1 MLRALLPEH
10 LPRLAGQR
18 VLVVGDA
25 MLDRY
30 WFGAVERISPEAP
43 VPVVAVGG
51 SEERLG
57 GAANV
62 ARNVVALG
70 GQARLLAVTGVDEA
84 AARIDALLAETHIDA
99 QLLRD
104 PALPTTLKLRVLSR
118 SQQLIRLDFEA
129 RPAAAALAQIEAAF
143 ADALDWAQVVV
154 LSDYGK
160 GTLGAA
166 STLIERARAA
176 ARPVIVDPKGHD
188 YERYR
193 GATLLTPNRG
203 EFATVA
209 GPWAREDELH
219 AKAADWLARLRV
231 ERLLVTRSEQGMT
244 LFRAGAPALHDP
256 ARAREV
262 FDVSGAGDTVVAAL
276 ALAFA
281 AELDDAAAV
290 HLANL
295 AAGIVVGKLGTATAS
310 VQEVAAE
317 LAKEDSACM

>member
-1 MLRALLPEH
+1 MLSALLPAH
-10 LPRLAGQR
+10 LARLAGVR

-70 GQARLLAVTGVDEA
+70 GRARLLAITGQDEA
-84 AARIDALLAETHIDA
+84 AARIDSLLADSTIDA
-99 QLLRD
+99 RLLRD

-129 RPAAAALAQIEAAF
+129 RPGAAALAALQAAF
-143 ADALDWAQVVV
+143 ADALAWAQVVV

-160 GTLGAA
+160 GTL
-166 STLIERARAA
+166 AA
-176 ARPVIVDPKGHD
+176 AAELIGLARRHGRPVIVDPKGHD
-188 YERYR
+188 YAAYA
-193 GATLLTPNRG
+193 GASLLTPNRG

-209 GPWAREDELH
+209 GPWHGEDELH
-219 AKAADWLARLRV
+219 EKAADWLARLCI

-244 LFRAGAPALHDP
+244 LFRTGSPALHDP

-276 ALAFA
+276 ALALA

-295 AAGIVVGKLGTATAS
+295 AAGIVVGKLGTATATA
-310 VQEVAAE
+310 QEVAAE
-317 LAKEDSACM
+317 LAQEN

>member
-1 MLRALLPEH
+1 MLSALLPAH
-10 LPRLAGQR
+10 LARLAGLR

-43 VPVVAVGG
+43 VPVVAVGT
-51 SEERLG
+51 SDERLG

-70 GQARLLAVTGVDEA
+70 GQARLLAITGADEA
-84 AARIDALLAETHIDA
+84 GQRIDALFADSTIDA
-99 QLLRD
+99 HLVRD

-129 RPAAAALAQIEAAF
+129 RPGAAALAALRAAF
-143 ADALDWAQVVV
+143 VDALEWAQVVV

-160 GTLGAA
+160 GAL
-166 STLIERARAA
+166 AA
-176 ARPVIVDPKGHD
+176 AADLIGLARRRGRPVVVDPKGHD
-188 YERYR
+188 YARYA
-193 GATLLTPNRG
+193 GASLLTPNRG
-203 EFATVA
+203 EFTTLA
-209 GPWAREDELH
+209 GPWDGEDELR
-219 AKAADWLARLRV
+219 AKAADWLGRLDI
-231 ERLLVTRSEQGMT
+231 ERLLITRSEQGMT
-244 LFRAGAPALHDP
+244 LFRAGAAVLHDP

-276 ALAFA
+276 ALALA
-281 AELDDAAAV
+281 AELGDAAAV

-295 AAGIVVGKLGTATAS
+295 AAGIVVGKLGTATATA
-310 VQEVAAE
+310 QEVAAE
-317 LAKEDSACM
+317 LAQED

>member
-1 MLRALLPEH
+1 MLSALLPAH
-10 LPRLAGQR
+10 LARLAGVR

-43 VPVVAVGG
+43 VPVVAVGD

-70 GQARLLAVTGVDEA
+70 GQARLLAITGQDEA
-84 AARIDALLAETHIDA
+84 AARIDSLLADSTIDA
-99 QLLRD
+99 RLLRD

-129 RPAAAALAQIEAAF
+129 RPGAVALAGLQAAF
-143 ADALDWAQVVV
+143 ADTLEWAQVVV

-160 GTLGAA
+160 GTL
-166 STLIERARAA
+166 AA
-176 ARPVIVDPKGHD
+176 AAELIALARRHGRPVIVDPKGHD
-188 YERYR
+188 YAPYA
-193 GATLLTPNRG
+193 GASLLTPNRG
-203 EFATVA
+203 EFTTVA
-209 GPWAREDELH
+209 GPWHSEDELH
-219 AKAADWLARLRV
+219 EKAADWLARLGI

-276 ALAFA
+276 ALALA

-295 AAGIVVGKLGTATAS
+295 AAGIVVGKLGTATATA
-310 VQEVAAE
+310 QEVAAE
-317 LAKEDSACM
+317 LAQED

>member
-43 VPVVAVGG
+43 VPVVAVGNC
-51 SEERLG
+51 EERLG

-70 GQARLLAVTGVDEA
+70 GQAQLLAITGADEA
-84 AARIDALLAETHIDA
+84 ADRIDALLAETHIDA
-99 QLLRD
+99 KLVRD
-104 PALPTTLKLRVLSR
+104 PALPTTLKLRVLAR

-129 RPAAAALAQIEAAF
+129 RPAASVLTQLEAAF
-143 ADALDWAQVVV
+143 AQAIDWAQVVV

-166 STLIERARAA
+166 AALIERARE
-176 ARPVIVDPKGHD
+176 RGLPVIVDPKGHD
-188 YERYR
+188 YARYA
-193 GATLLTPNRG
+193 GASLLTPNRG
-203 EFATVA
+203 EFAAVA
-209 GPWAREDELH
+209 GPWQGEDELH
-219 AKAADWLARLRV
+219 AKAADWLARSRV
-231 ERLLVTRSEQGMT
+231 ERLLITRSEQGMT
-244 LFRAGAPALHDP
+244 LFRAGEPPLHDP

-276 ALAFA
+276 ALACA
-281 AELDDAAAV
+281 AGLEDAAAV

-310 VQEVAAE
+310 VREVAAE
-317 LAKEDSACM
+317 LDGECSA

>member
-1 MLRALLPEH
+1 MLSALLPAH
-10 LPRLAGQR
+10 LARLSGLR

-70 GQARLLAVTGVDEA
+70 GQARLLAITGQDEA
-84 AARIDALLAETHIDA
+84 GQRIDALLADSTIDA
-99 QLLRD
+99 RLLRD

-129 RPAAAALAQIEAAF
+129 RPGADALAALQAAF
-143 ADALDWAQVVV
+143 ADALAWAQVVV

-160 GTLGAA
+160 GTLAA
-166 STLIERARAA
+166 VASLIGLARGHG
-176 ARPVIVDPKGHD
+176 RPVIVDPKGHD
-188 YERYR
+188 YARYA
-193 GATLLTPNRG
+193 GASLLTPNRG

-209 GPWAREDELH
+209 GPWHSEDELH
-219 AKAADWLARLRV
+219 AKAADWLGRLGI
-231 ERLLVTRSEQGMT
+231 ERLLITRSEQGMT
-244 LFRAGAPALHDP
+244 LFRAGGPALYDP

-276 ALAFA
+276 ALALA
-281 AELDDAAAV
+281 ADLGDAAAV

-295 AAGIVVGKLGTATAS
+295 AAGIVVGKLGTATATA
-310 VQEVAAE
+310 QEVAAE
-317 LAKEDSACM
+317 LAQED

>member
-1 MLRALLPEH
+1 M
-10 LPRLAGQR
+10 
-18 VLVVGDA
+18 
-25 MLDRY
+25 
-30 WFGAVERISPEAP
+30 
-43 VPVVAVGG
+43 GG

-70 GQARLLAVTGVDEA
+70 GQARLLAITGQDEA
-84 AARIDALLAETHIDA
+84 AARIDSLLADSTIDA
-99 QLLRD
+99 RLLRD

-129 RPAAAALAQIEAAF
+129 RPGAVALAGLQAAF
-143 ADALDWAQVVV
+143 ADTLEWAQVVV

-160 GTLGAA
+160 GTL
-166 STLIERARAA
+166 AA
-176 ARPVIVDPKGHD
+176 AAELIALARRHGRPVIVDPKGHD
-188 YERYR
+188 YAPYA
-193 GATLLTPNRG
+193 GASLLTPNRG

-209 GPWAREDELH
+209 GPWHSEDELH
-219 AKAADWLARLRV
+219 EKAADWLARLGI

-244 LFRAGAPALHDP
+244 LFRKGAPALHDP

-276 ALAFA
+276 ALALA
-281 AELDDAAAV
+281 ADVGDAAAV

-295 AAGIVVGKLGTATAS
+295 AAGIVVGKLGTGTATA
-310 VQEVAAE
+310 QEVAAE
-317 LAKEDSACM
+317 LAQED

>member
-1 MLRALLPEH
+1 VLSALLPAH
-10 LPRLAGQR
+10 LARLAGVR

-70 GQARLLAVTGVDEA
+70 GRARLLAITGQDEA
-84 AARIDALLAETHIDA
+84 AARIDSLLADSTIDA
-99 QLLRD
+99 RLLRD

-129 RPAAAALAQIEAAF
+129 RPGAAALAALQAAF
-143 ADALDWAQVVV
+143 ADALEWAQVVV

-160 GTLGAA
+160 GTL
-166 STLIERARAA
+166 AA
-176 ARPVIVDPKGHD
+176 AAELIGLARRHGRPVIVDPKGHD
-188 YERYR
+188 YAAYA
-193 GATLLTPNRG
+193 GASLLTPNRG

-209 GPWAREDELH
+209 GPWRSEDELH
-219 AKAADWLARLRV
+219 EKAADWLARLGV

-276 ALAFA
+276 ALALA

-295 AAGIVVGKLGTATAS
+295 AAGIVVGKLGTATATA
-310 VQEVAAE
+310 QEVAAE
-317 LAKEDSACM
+317 LAQEN

>member
-1 MLRALLPEH
+1 MLSALLPAH
-10 LPRLAGQR
+10 LARLAGVR

-70 GQARLLAVTGVDEA
+70 GRARLLAITGQDEA
-84 AARIDALLAETHIDA
+84 ATRIDSLLADSTIDA
-99 QLLRD
+99 RLLRD

-129 RPAAAALAQIEAAF
+129 RPGAAALAALQAAF
-143 ADALDWAQVVV
+143 ADALEWAQVVV

-160 GTLGAA
+160 GTL
-166 STLIERARAA
+166 AA
-176 ARPVIVDPKGHD
+176 AAELIGLARRHGRPVIVDPKGHD
-188 YERYR
+188 YAAYA
-193 GATLLTPNRG
+193 GASLLTPNRG

-209 GPWAREDELH
+209 GPWRSEDELH
-219 AKAADWLARLRV
+219 EKAADWLARLGI

-276 ALAFA
+276 ALALA

-295 AAGIVVGKLGTATAS
+295 AAGIVVGKLGTATATA
-310 VQEVAAE
+310 QEVAAE
-317 LAKEDSACM
+317 LAQEN

>member
-1 MLRALLPEH
+1 MLSALLPAH
-10 LPRLAGQR
+10 LARLAGVR

-70 GQARLLAVTGVDEA
+70 GRARLLAITGQDEA
-84 AARIDALLAETHIDA
+84 AARIDSLLADSTIDA
-99 QLLRD
+99 RLLRD
-104 PALPTTLKLRVLSR
+104 AALPTTLKLRVLSR

-129 RPAAAALAQIEAAF
+129 RPGAGALAALQAAF
-143 ADALDWAQVVV
+143 AEALAWAQVVV

-160 GTLGAA
+160 GTL
-166 STLIERARAA
+166 AA
-176 ARPVIVDPKGHD
+176 ATALIALARGHGRPVIVDPKGHD
-188 YERYR
+188 YARYA
-193 GATLLTPNRG
+193 GASLLTPNRG
-203 EFATVA
+203 EFAAVA
-209 GPWAREDELH
+209 GPWHSEDELH
-219 AKAADWLARLRV
+219 AKAADWLGRLGV

-244 LFRAGAPALHDP
+244 LFRAGGPALHDP

-276 ALAFA
+276 ALALA
-281 AELDDAAAV
+281 ADLDDAAAV

-295 AAGIVVGKLGTATAS
+295 AAGIVVGKLGTATATA
-310 VQEVAAE
+310 QEVAAE
-317 LAKEDSACM
+317 LAQED

>member
-1 MLRALLPEH
+1 MLNSLSPAH
-10 LPRLAGQR
+10 LQRLAGIR

-43 VPVVAVGG
+43 VPVVAVDA

-70 GQARLLAVTGVDEA
+70 GQARLLAIAGTDEA
-84 AARIDALLAETHIDA
+84 GGRLDELLAATPIDAR
-99 QLLRD
+99 LLRD

-129 RPAAAALAQIEAAF
+129 RPGPAALAGLQTEFAA
-143 ADALDWAQVVV
+143 ALDWAQVVV

-160 GTLGAA
+160 GTLAQVA
-166 STLIERARAA
+166 ELIGPARACGL
-176 ARPVIVDPKGHD
+176 PVIVDPKGHH
-188 YERYR
+188 YSRYA
-193 GATLLTPNRG
+193 GASLLTPNRS

-209 GPWAREDELH
+209 GPWHSEAELH
-219 AKAADWLARLRV
+219 AKAAHWLGRLAI
-231 ERLLVTRSEQGMT
+231 ERLLITRSEQGMT
-244 LFRAGAPALHDP
+244 LFRADAPAVHDP

-276 ALAFA
+276 ALALA
-281 AELDDAAAV
+281 ADLGDAAAV

-295 AAGIVVGKLGTATAS
+295 AAGIVVGKLGTATVTA
-310 VQEVAAE
+310 QEVVAE
-317 LAKEDSACM
+317 LAQET

>member
-1 MLRALLPEH
+1 MLSALLPAH
-10 LPRLAGQR
+10 LARLAGVR

-70 GQARLLAVTGVDEA
+70 GQARLLAITGQDEA
-84 AARIDALLAETHIDA
+84 AERIDSLLADSTIDA
-99 QLLRD
+99 RLLRD
-104 PALPTTLKLRVLSR
+104 AALPTTLKLRVLSR

-129 RPAAAALAQIEAAF
+129 RPGAAALAALQAAF
-143 ADALDWAQVVV
+143 ADTLEWAQVVV

-160 GTLGAA
+160 GTL
-166 STLIERARAA
+166 AA
-176 ARPVIVDPKGHD
+176 AAELIALARHHGRSVIVDPKGHD
-188 YERYR
+188 YAPYA
-193 GATLLTPNRG
+193 GASLLTPNRG
-203 EFATVA
+203 EFTTVA
-209 GPWAREDELH
+209 GPWHSEDELH
-219 AKAADWLARLRV
+219 EKAADWLARLGI

-244 LFRAGAPALHDP
+244 LFRKGAPALHDP

-276 ALAFA
+276 ALALA
-281 AELDDAAAV
+281 AELSDAAAV

-295 AAGIVVGKLGTATAS
+295 AAGIVVGKLGTATATA
-310 VQEVAAE
+310 QEVAAE
-317 LAKEDSACM
+317 LAQED

>member
-1 MLRALLPEH
+1 VLSALLPAH
-10 LPRLAGQR
+10 LARLAGVR
-18 VLVVGDA
+18 VLVGGDA

-70 GQARLLAVTGVDEA
+70 GRARLLAITGQDEA
-84 AARIDALLAETHIDA
+84 ATRIDSLLADSTIDA
-99 QLLRD
+99 RLLRD

-129 RPAAAALAQIEAAF
+129 RPGAAALAALQAAF
-143 ADALDWAQVVV
+143 ADTLEWAQVVV

-160 GTLGAA
+160 GTL
-166 STLIERARAA
+166 AA
-176 ARPVIVDPKGHD
+176 AAELIGLARRHGRPVIVDPKGHD
-188 YERYR
+188 YAAYA
-193 GATLLTPNRG
+193 GASLLTPNRG

-209 GPWAREDELH
+209 GPWRSEDELH
-219 AKAADWLARLRV
+219 EKAADWLARLGV

-276 ALAFA
+276 ALALA

-295 AAGIVVGKLGTATAS
+295 AAGIVVGKLGTATATA
-310 VQEVAAE
+310 QEVAAE
-317 LAKEDSACM
+317 LAQEN

>member
-1 MLRALLPEH
+1 MLSALLPAH
-10 LPRLAGQR
+10 LARLAGVR

-43 VPVVAVGG
+43 VPVVAVGD

-70 GQARLLAVTGVDEA
+70 GQARLLAITGQDEA
-84 AARIDALLAETHIDA
+84 AERIDSLLADSTIDA
-99 QLLRD
+99 RLLRD
-104 PALPTTLKLRVLSR
+104 AALPTTLKLRVLSR

-129 RPAAAALAQIEAAF
+129 RPGAAALAGLQAAF
-143 ADALDWAQVVV
+143 ADTLEWAQVVV

-160 GTLGAA
+160 GTL
-166 STLIERARAA
+166 AA
-176 ARPVIVDPKGHD
+176 AAELIALARRHGRPVIVDPKGHD
-188 YERYR
+188 YAPYA
-193 GATLLTPNRG
+193 GASLLTPNRG
-203 EFATVA
+203 EFSTVA
-209 GPWAREDELH
+209 GPWHSEDELH
-219 AKAADWLARLRV
+219 EKAADWLARLGI

-276 ALAFA
+276 ALALA

-295 AAGIVVGKLGTATAS
+295 AAGIVVGKLGTATATA
-310 VQEVAAE
+310 QEVAAE
-317 LAKEDSACM
+317 LAQED

>member
-1 MLRALLPEH
+1 MLSALLPAH
-10 LPRLAGQR
+10 LARLAGVR

-70 GQARLLAVTGVDEA
+70 GQARLLAITGQDEA
-84 AARIDALLAETHIDA
+84 AARIDSLLADSTIDA
-99 QLLRD
+99 RLLRD

-129 RPAAAALAQIEAAF
+129 RPGAAALAALRAAF
-143 ADALDWAQVVV
+143 ADTLEWAQVVV

-160 GTLGAA
+160 GTL
-166 STLIERARAA
+166 AA
-176 ARPVIVDPKGHD
+176 AAELIALARRHGRPVIVDPKGHD
-188 YERYR
+188 YAPYA
-193 GATLLTPNRG
+193 GASLLTPNRG
-203 EFATVA
+203 EFSTVA
-209 GPWAREDELH
+209 GPWHSEDELH
-219 AKAADWLARLRV
+219 EKAADWLARLGI

-276 ALAFA
+276 ALALA

-295 AAGIVVGKLGTATAS
+295 AAGIVVGKLGTATATE
-310 VQEVAAE
+310 QEVAAE
-317 LAKEDSACM
+317 LAQED

>member
-1 MLRALLPEH
+1 MLSALLPAH
-10 LPRLAGQR
+10 LARLAGLR

-43 VPVVAVGG
+43 VPVVAVGT
-51 SEERLG
+51 SDERLG

-70 GQARLLAVTGVDEA
+70 GQARLLAITGADEA
-84 AARIDALLAETHIDA
+84 GQRIDALLADSTIDA
-99 QLLRD
+99 HLVRD

-129 RPAAAALAQIEAAF
+129 RPGAAALAALRAAF
-143 ADALDWAQVVV
+143 VDALEWAQVVV

-160 GTLGAA
+160 GAL
-166 STLIERARAA
+166 AA
-176 ARPVIVDPKGHD
+176 AADLIGLARRRGRPVVVDPKGHD
-188 YERYR
+188 YARYA
-193 GATLLTPNRG
+193 GASLLTPNRG
-203 EFATVA
+203 EFTTLA
-209 GPWAREDELH
+209 GPWDGEDELR
-219 AKAADWLARLRV
+219 AKAADWLGRLDI
-231 ERLLVTRSEQGMT
+231 ERLLITRSEQGMT
-244 LFRAGAPALHDP
+244 LFRAGAPVLHDP

-276 ALAFA
+276 ALALA
-281 AELDDAAAV
+281 AELGDAAAV

-295 AAGIVVGKLGTATAS
+295 AAGIVVGKLGTATATA
-310 VQEVAAE
+310 QEVAAE
-317 LAKEDSACM
+317 LAQED

>member
-1 MLRALLPEH
+1 MLRALRAEH
-10 LPRLAGQR
+10 LACLAGRR

-62 ARNVVALG
+62 ARNVIALG
-70 GQARLLAVTGVDEA
+70 GQARLLAVVGADEA
-84 AARIDALLAETHIDA
+84 ADRIAALLAQTAIDA
-99 QLLRD
+99 RLVRD
-104 PALPTTLKLRVLSR
+104 PALATTLKLRVLAR

-129 RPAAAALAQIEAAF
+129 RPAAAALARLEADF

-160 GTLGAA
+160 GALAA
-166 STLIERARAA
+166 VAGLIARARRAG
-176 ARPVIVDPKGHD
+176 RPVIVDPKGHD
-188 YERYR
+188 YDRYA

-203 EFATVA
+203 EFAAVA
-209 GPWAREDELH
+209 GPWQGEDELR
-219 AKAADWLARLRV
+219 AKAANWLRRLQV

-244 LFRAGAPALHDP
+244 LFRVDAPALHDP

-276 ALAFA
+276 ALAGA
-281 AELDDAAAV
+281 AGLDDAAAV

-317 LAKEDSACM
+317 LARESSE

>member
-1 MLRALLPEH
+1 MLSALLPAH
-10 LPRLAGQR
+10 LARLTGVR

-70 GQARLLAVTGVDEA
+70 GQARLLAITGQDEA
-84 AARIDALLAETHIDA
+84 AARIDSLLADSTIDA
-99 QLLRD
+99 RLLRD
-104 PALPTTLKLRVLSR
+104 AALPTTLKLRVLSR

-129 RPAAAALAQIEAAF
+129 RPGAAALAALQAAF
-143 ADALDWAQVVV
+143 ADTLEWAQVVV

-160 GTLGAA
+160 GTL
-166 STLIERARAA
+166 AA
-176 ARPVIVDPKGHD
+176 AAELIALARNHGRPVIVDPKGHD
-188 YERYR
+188 YAPYA
-193 GATLLTPNRG
+193 GASLLTPNRG

-209 GPWAREDELH
+209 GPWHSEDELH
-219 AKAADWLARLRV
+219 EKAADWLARLGI

-244 LFRAGAPALHDP
+244 LFRKGAPALHDP

-276 ALAFA
+276 ALALA
-281 AELDDAAAV
+281 ADVGDAAAV

-295 AAGIVVGKLGTATAS
+295 AAGIVVGKLGTATATA
-310 VQEVAAE
+310 QEVAAE
-317 LAKEDSACM
+317 LAQED

>member
-1 MLRALLPEH
+1 MLSALLPAH
-10 LPRLAGQR
+10 LARLAGVR

-70 GQARLLAVTGVDEA
+70 GQARLLAITGQDEA
-84 AARIDALLAETHIDA
+84 AARIDSLLADSTIDA
-99 QLLRD
+99 RLLRD

-129 RPAAAALAQIEAAF
+129 RPGAVALAGLQAAF
-143 ADALDWAQVVV
+143 ADTLEWAQVVV

-160 GTLGAA
+160 GTL
-166 STLIERARAA
+166 AA
-176 ARPVIVDPKGHD
+176 AAELIALARRHGRPVIVDPKGHD
-188 YERYR
+188 YAPYA
-193 GATLLTPNRG
+193 GASLLTPNRG

-209 GPWAREDELH
+209 GPWHSEDELH
-219 AKAADWLARLRV
+219 EKAADWLARLGI

-276 ALAFA
+276 ALALA

-295 AAGIVVGKLGTATAS
+295 AAGIVVGKLGTATATE
-310 VQEVAAE
+310 QEVAAE
-317 LAKEDSACM
+317 LAQED

>member
-1 MLRALLPEH
+1 MLSALLPAH
-10 LPRLAGQR
+10 LARLAGVR

-70 GQARLLAVTGVDEA
+70 GQARLLAITGQDEA
-84 AARIDALLAETHIDA
+84 AARIDSLLADSTIDA
-99 QLLRD
+99 RLLRD

-129 RPAAAALAQIEAAF
+129 RPGAVALAGLQAAF
-143 ADALDWAQVVV
+143 ADTLEWAQVVV

-160 GTLGAA
+160 GTL
-166 STLIERARAA
+166 AA
-176 ARPVIVDPKGHD
+176 AAELIALARNHGRPVIVDPKGHD
-188 YERYR
+188 YAPYA
-193 GATLLTPNRG
+193 GASLLTPNRG

-209 GPWAREDELH
+209 GPWHSEDELH
-219 AKAADWLARLRV
+219 EKAADWLARLGI

-244 LFRAGAPALHDP
+244 LFRKGAPALHDP

-276 ALAFA
+276 ALALA
-281 AELDDAAAV
+281 ADVGDAAAV

-295 AAGIVVGKLGTATAS
+295 AAGIVVGKLGTATATA
-310 VQEVAAE
+310 QEVAAE
-317 LAKEDSACM
+317 LAQED

>member
-1 MLRALLPEH
+1 VLSALLPAH
-10 LPRLAGQR
+10 LARLAGVR
-18 VLVVGDA
+18 VLVVGDV

-70 GQARLLAVTGVDEA
+70 GQARLLAITGQDEA
-84 AARIDALLAETHIDA
+84 AARIDSLLADSTIDA
-99 QLLRD
+99 RLLRD
-104 PALPTTLKLRVLSR
+104 AALPTTLKLRVLSR

-129 RPAAAALAQIEAAF
+129 RPGAAALAALQAAF
-143 ADALDWAQVVV
+143 ADTLEWAQVVV

-160 GTLGAA
+160 GTL
-166 STLIERARAA
+166 AA
-176 ARPVIVDPKGHD
+176 AAELIALARNHGRPVIVDPKGHD
-188 YERYR
+188 YAPYA
-193 GATLLTPNRG
+193 GASLLTPNRG
-203 EFATVA
+203 EFSTVA
-209 GPWAREDELH
+209 GPWHSEDELH
-219 AKAADWLARLRV
+219 EKAADWLARLGI

-244 LFRAGAPALHDP
+244 LFRKGAPALHDP

-276 ALAFA
+276 ALALA
-281 AELDDAAAV
+281 AELSDAAAV

-295 AAGIVVGKLGTATAS
+295 AAGIVVGKLGTATATA
-310 VQEVAAE
+310 QEVAAE
-317 LAKEDSACM
+317 LAQED

>member
-1 MLRALLPEH
+1 VLSALLPAH
-10 LPRLAGQR
+10 LARLAGVR

-70 GQARLLAVTGVDEA
+70 GRARLLAITGQDEA
-84 AARIDALLAETHIDA
+84 AARIDSLLADSTIDA
-99 QLLRD
+99 RLLRD

-129 RPAAAALAQIEAAF
+129 RPGAAALAALQAAF
-143 ADALDWAQVVV
+143 ADALEWAQVVV

-160 GTLGAA
+160 GTL
-166 STLIERARAA
+166 AA
-176 ARPVIVDPKGHD
+176 ATELIGLARRHGRPVIVDPKGHD
-188 YERYR
+188 YAAYA
-193 GATLLTPNRG
+193 GASLLTPNRG

-209 GPWAREDELH
+209 GPWRSEDELH
-219 AKAADWLARLRV
+219 EKAADWLARLGV

-276 ALAFA
+276 ALALA

-295 AAGIVVGKLGTATAS
+295 AAGIVVGKLGTATATA
-310 VQEVAAE
+310 QEVAAE
-317 LAKEDSACM
+317 LAQED

>member
-1 MLRALLPEH
+1 MLSALLPAH
-10 LPRLAGQR
+10 LARLAGVR

-70 GQARLLAVTGVDEA
+70 GRARLLAITGQDEA
-84 AARIDALLAETHIDA
+84 AARIDSLLADSTIDA
-99 QLLRD
+99 RLLRD

-129 RPAAAALAQIEAAF
+129 RPGAAALAALQAAF
-143 ADALDWAQVVV
+143 ADALEWAQVVV

-160 GTLGAA
+160 GTL
-166 STLIERARAA
+166 AA
-176 ARPVIVDPKGHD
+176 AAELIGLARRHGRPVIVDPKGHD
-188 YERYR
+188 YAAYA
-193 GATLLTPNRG
+193 GASLLTPNRG

-209 GPWAREDELH
+209 GPWRSEDELH
-219 AKAADWLARLRV
+219 EKAADWLGRLGI

-244 LFRAGAPALHDP
+244 LFRAGEPALHDP

-276 ALAFA
+276 ALALA

-295 AAGIVVGKLGTATAS
+295 AAGIVVGKLGTATATA
-310 VQEVAAE
+310 QEVAAE
-317 LAKEDSACM
+317 LAQED

>member
-1 MLRALLPEH
+1 MLSALLPAH
-10 LPRLAGQR
+10 LARLAGVR

-70 GQARLLAVTGVDEA
+70 GQARLLAITGQDEA
-84 AARIDALLAETHIDA
+84 AARIDSLLADSTIDA
-99 QLLRD
+99 RLLRD

-129 RPAAAALAQIEAAF
+129 RPAPAALAALHAAF
-143 ADALDWAQVVV
+143 ADALEWAQVVV

-160 GTLGAA
+160 GTL
-166 STLIERARAA
+166 AA
-176 ARPVIVDPKGHD
+176 AAELIGLARRHGRPVIVDPKGHD
-188 YERYR
+188 YAAYA
-193 GATLLTPNRG
+193 GASLLTPNRG

-209 GPWAREDELH
+209 GPWHGEDELH
-219 AKAADWLARLRV
+219 EKAADWLARLGI

-276 ALAFA
+276 ALALA

-295 AAGIVVGKLGTATAS
+295 AAGIVVGKLGTATATA
-310 VQEVAAE
+310 QEVAAE
-317 LAKEDSACM
+317 LAQEN

>member
-1 MLRALLPEH
+1 MLSALLPAH
-10 LPRLAGQR
+10 LARLAGVR

-43 VPVVAVGG
+43 VPVVAVGD

-70 GQARLLAVTGVDEA
+70 GQARLLAITGQDEA
-84 AARIDALLAETHIDA
+84 AARIDSLLADSTIDA
-99 QLLRD
+99 RLLRD

-129 RPAAAALAQIEAAF
+129 RPGAVALAGLQAAF
-143 ADALDWAQVVV
+143 ADTLEWAQVVV

-160 GTLGAA
+160 GTL
-166 STLIERARAA
+166 AA
-176 ARPVIVDPKGHD
+176 AAELIALARRHGRPVIVDPKGHD
-188 YERYR
+188 YAPYA
-193 GATLLTPNRG
+193 GASLLTPNRG
-203 EFATVA
+203 EFSTVA
-209 GPWAREDELH
+209 GPWHSEDELH
-219 AKAADWLARLRV
+219 EKAADWLARLGI

-276 ALAFA
+276 ALALA

-295 AAGIVVGKLGTATAS
+295 AAGIVVGKLGTATATE
-310 VQEVAAE
+310 QEVAAE
-317 LAKEDSACM
+317 LAQED

>member
-1 MLRALLPEH
+1 MLSALLPAH
-10 LPRLAGQR
+10 LARLVGLR

-43 VPVVAVGG
+43 VPVVAVGT
-51 SEERLG
+51 SDERLG

-70 GQARLLAVTGVDEA
+70 GQARLLAITGRDEA
-84 AARIDALLAETHIDA
+84 GQRIDALLADSTIDA
-99 QLLRD
+99 HLVRD

-129 RPAAAALAQIEAAF
+129 RPGAAALAALRAAF
-143 ADALDWAQVVV
+143 VDALEWAQVVV

-160 GTLGAA
+160 GTL
-166 STLIERARAA
+166 AA
-176 ARPVIVDPKGHD
+176 AAELIGLARRRGRPVVVDPKGHD
-188 YERYR
+188 YARYA
-193 GATLLTPNRG
+193 GASLLTPNRG
-203 EFATVA
+203 EFTTLA
-209 GPWAREDELH
+209 GPWDGEDELR
-219 AKAADWLARLRV
+219 AKAADWLGRLDI
-231 ERLLVTRSEQGMT
+231 ERLLITRSEQGMT
-244 LFRAGAPALHDP
+244 LFRADAPVLHDP

-276 ALAFA
+276 ALALVA
-281 AELDDAAAV
+281 DLGDAAAV

-295 AAGIVVGKLGTATAS
+295 AAGIVVGKLGTATATA
-310 VQEVAAE
+310 QEVAAE
-317 LAKEDSACM
+317 LAQED

>member
-1 MLRALLPEH
+1 MSDGAVSTLTAADLG
-10 LPRLAGQR
+10 RLAGLR
-18 VLVVGDA
+18 VLVIGDA

-30 WFGAVERISPEAP
+30 WHGAVERISPEAP
-43 VPVVAVGG
+43 VPVVAVGA

-70 GQARLLAVTGVDEA
+70 GQARLLAITGADEA
-84 AARIDALLAETHIDA
+84 AARIDALLADSTIDA
-99 QLLRD
+99 RLLRD

-129 RPAAAALAQIEAAF
+129 RPAAVALTQLQQAF
-143 ADALDWAQVVV
+143 HDALDWAQVVV

-160 GTLGAA
+160 GALTQAEALIGAA
-166 STLIERARAA
+166 RARGLM
-176 ARPVIVDPKGHD
+176 VVVDPKGHD
-188 YERYR
+188 YHRYR
-193 GATLLTPNRG
+193 GASLLTPNRA
-203 EFATVA
+203 EFTTVA
-209 GPWAREDELH
+209 GPWFSEEELH
-219 AKAADWLARLRV
+219 GKAADWLARLAV

-244 LFRAGAPALHDP
+244 LFRAGKSALHDP

-276 ALAFA
+276 ALALA
-281 AELDDAAAV
+281 AGLDDPAAV

-295 AAGIVVGKLGTATAS
+295 AAGVVVGKLGTATAT
-310 VQEVAAE
+310 VEE
-317 LAKEDSACM
+317 LAHELERD

>member
-1 MLRALLPEH
+1 MLSALLPAH
-10 LPRLAGQR
+10 LARLAGVR

-70 GQARLLAVTGVDEA
+70 GQARLLAITGQDEA
-84 AARIDALLAETHIDA
+84 AARIDSLLADSTIDA
-99 QLLRD
+99 RLLRD

-129 RPAAAALAQIEAAF
+129 RPGAAALAALQAAF
-143 ADALDWAQVVV
+143 ADTLEWAQVVV

-160 GTLGAA
+160 GTL
-166 STLIERARAA
+166 AA
-176 ARPVIVDPKGHD
+176 AAELIALTRRHGRPVIVDPKGHD
-188 YERYR
+188 YAPYA
-193 GATLLTPNRG
+193 GASLLTPNRG

-209 GPWAREDELH
+209 GPWHSEDELH
-219 AKAADWLARLRV
+219 VKAADWLGRLGI
-231 ERLLVTRSEQGMT
+231 EGLLVTRSEQGMT

-256 ARAREV
+256 ARAR
-262 FDVSGAGDTVVAAL
+262 
-276 ALAFA
+276 
-281 AELDDAAAV
+281 
-290 HLANL
+290 
-295 AAGIVVGKLGTATAS
+295 
-310 VQEVAAE
+310 
-317 LAKEDSACM
+317 

>member
-1 MLRALLPEH
+1 MLSALLPAH
-10 LPRLAGQR
+10 LARLAGVR

-70 GQARLLAVTGVDEA
+70 GQARLLAITGQDEA
-84 AARIDALLAETHIDA
+84 AARIDSLLADSTIDA
-99 QLLRD
+99 RLLRD
-104 PALPTTLKLRVLSR
+104 AALPTTLKLRVLSR

-129 RPAAAALAQIEAAF
+129 RPGAAALAALQAAF
-143 ADALDWAQVVV
+143 ADTLEWAQVVV

-160 GTLGAA
+160 GTL
-166 STLIERARAA
+166 AA
-176 ARPVIVDPKGHD
+176 AAELIALARHHGRPVIVDPKGHD
-188 YERYR
+188 YAPYA
-193 GATLLTPNRG
+193 GASLLTPNRG
-203 EFATVA
+203 EFSTVA
-209 GPWAREDELH
+209 GPWHSEDELH
-219 AKAADWLARLRV
+219 EKAADWLARLGI

-244 LFRAGAPALHDP
+244 LFRKGAPALHDP

-276 ALAFA
+276 ALALA
-281 AELDDAAAV
+281 AELGDAAAV

-295 AAGIVVGKLGTATAS
+295 AAGIVVGKLGTATATA
-310 VQEVAAE
+310 QEVAAE
-317 LAKEDSACM
+317 LAQED

>member
-1 MLRALLPEH
+1 MSDGAVSTLTAADLGRLAGLRAL
-10 LPRLAGQR
+10 
-18 VLVVGDA
+18 VIGDA

-30 WFGAVERISPEAP
+30 WHGAVDRISPEAP
-43 VPVVAVGG
+43 VPVVAVDA

-70 GQARLLAVTGVDEA
+70 GRARLLAIVGADEA
-84 AARIDALLAETHIDA
+84 GDRLADLLADTAIEA

-104 PALPTTLKLRVLSR
+104 VQLPTTLKLRILSR

-129 RPAAAALAQIEAAF
+129 RPAAAALAQLQQAF
-143 ADALDWAQVVV
+143 HDALDWAQVVV

-160 GTLGAA
+160 GALAQAEALIGAA
-166 STLIERARAA
+166 RARGLM
-176 ARPVIVDPKGHD
+176 VVVDPKGHD
-188 YERYR
+188 YHRYA
-193 GATLLTPNRG
+193 GASLLTPNRA
-203 EFATVA
+203 EFSTVA
-209 GPWAREDELH
+209 GPWFNEQELH
-219 AKAADWLARLRV
+219 GKAADWLARLAV

-244 LFRAGAPALHDP
+244 LFRAGRAVLHDP

-276 ALAFA
+276 ALALGA
-281 AELDDAAAV
+281 GLDDSAAV

-295 AAGIVVGKLGTATAS
+295 AAGVVVGKLGTATAT
-310 VQEVAAE
+310 VEE
-317 LAKEDSACM
+317 LMHELERD

>member
-1 MLRALLPEH
+1 MLSALLPAH
-10 LPRLAGQR
+10 LARLAGVR

-70 GQARLLAVTGVDEA
+70 GQARLLAITGQDEA
-84 AARIDALLAETHIDA
+84 AARIDSLLADSTIDA
-99 QLLRD
+99 RLLRD

-129 RPAAAALAQIEAAF
+129 RPGAVALAGLQAAF
-143 ADALDWAQVVV
+143 ADTLEWAQVVV

-160 GTLGAA
+160 GTL
-166 STLIERARAA
+166 AA
-176 ARPVIVDPKGHD
+176 AAELIALARRHGRPVIVDPKGHD
-188 YERYR
+188 YAPYA
-193 GATLLTPNRG
+193 GASLLTPNRG

-209 GPWAREDELH
+209 GPWHSEDELH
-219 AKAADWLARLRV
+219 EKAADWLARLGI

-244 LFRAGAPALHDP
+244 LFRKGAPALHDP

-276 ALAFA
+276 ALALA
-281 AELDDAAAV
+281 ADVGDAAAV

-295 AAGIVVGKLGTATAS
+295 AAGIVVGKLGTATATA
-310 VQEVAAE
+310 QEVAAE
-317 LAKEDSACM
+317 LAEEN

>member
-1 MLRALLPEH
+1 MLSALLPAH
-10 LPRLAGQR
+10 LQRLAGIR

-43 VPVVAVGG
+43 VPVVAVDG

-70 GQARLLAVTGVDEA
+70 GQARLLAITGHDEA
-84 AARIDALLAETHIDA
+84 GERIDALLADSTIDA
-99 QLLRD
+99 RLLRD

-129 RPAAAALAQIEAAF
+129 RPGSAALAALQAAF
-143 ADALDWAQVVV
+143 AGALDWAQVVV

-160 GTLGAA
+160 GTL
-166 STLIERARAA
+166 TAA
-176 ARPVIVDPKGHD
+176 AELIALARRHGRPVIVDPKGHD
-188 YERYR
+188 YGRYA
-193 GATLLTPNRG
+193 GASLLTPNRG
-203 EFATVA
+203 EFTAVA
-209 GPWAREDELH
+209 GPWHSEDELH
-219 AKAADWLARLRV
+219 AKAADWLGRLDI
-231 ERLLVTRSEQGMT
+231 ERLLITRSEQGMT

-276 ALAFA
+276 ALALA
-281 AELDDAAAV
+281 ADLGDAAAV

-295 AAGIVVGKLGTATAS
+295 AAGIVVGKLGTATATA
-310 VQEVAAE
+310 QEVVAE
-317 LAKEDSACM
+317 LAQED